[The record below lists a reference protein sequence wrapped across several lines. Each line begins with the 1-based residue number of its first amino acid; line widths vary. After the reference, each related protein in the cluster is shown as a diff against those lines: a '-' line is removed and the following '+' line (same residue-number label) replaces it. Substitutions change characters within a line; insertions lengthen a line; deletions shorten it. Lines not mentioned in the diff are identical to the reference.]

1 MDRLLEPL
9 REAAASLGAHPLR
22 SALGGLSVAV
32 AVATIVLVITA
43 LDGLADYARTTTART
58 FGSDTFLIA
67 QVAAAGQ
74 LTRREL
80 AEKLERNPAVT
91 PSDVRFLEQFAD
103 SKVLYAANVER
114 RADVAAGARLF
125 ENATITGTSAT
136 LPALRE
142 LAIQQGRFFTVQEE
156 QRAAAVAVI
165 GADIA
170 ERLFPMRD
178 PIGQRI
184 RLGGRAF
191 EVIGLQQRLGTLGGQ
206 SLDRQ
211 VYVPRKALERLFG
224 PQPTLLVFASATPG
238 VNTTEAEDR
247 ARVSMRARR
256 RRPPGTA
263 DNFDILTPDAARG
276 FVEQVSQRVGAAA
289 GPISFMALL
298 AAMVVVANTMLVSVT
313 ERTREIGVR
322 RAVGARRS
330 DVARAVVVE
339 AALLGLAG
347 GIAGALAAVVVVT
360 LAGEVLPLEVSV
372 RPSAVGWGLAASL
385 LAGLASGWYPAR
397 RATRMD
403 VIAAIRTE

>member
-9 REAAASLGAHPLR
+9 REAAASLADHPLR
-22 SALGGLSVAV
+22 SALGALSVAT

-43 LDGLADYARTTTART
+43 LDGLADYARATTART

-74 LTRREL
+74 LTRRER
-80 AEKLERNPAVT
+80 AERLERNPAVT
-91 PSDVRFLEQFAD
+91 SGDVRFLEQFAD
-103 SKVLYAANVER
+103 GKVLYAANVER
-114 RADVAAGARLF
+114 RADVAAGSRLF
-125 ENATITGTSAT
+125 ENATVTGTSAT

-142 LAIQQGRFFTVQEE
+142 LAIQHGRFFTDEEE
-156 QRAAAVAVI
+156 QRAAAVAVV

-178 PIGQRI
+178 PVGQRI

-224 PQPTLLVFASATPG
+224 AQPTLLVFARATAG
-238 VNTTEAEDR
+238 ANTTEAEDR

-263 DNFDILTPDAARG
+263 DNFDLLTPDAARG

-289 GPISFMALL
+289 GPISLMALL

-322 RAVGARRS
+322 RAVGAKRS
-330 DVARAVVVE
+330 DIARAVVAE
-339 AALLGLAG
+339 AGLLGLAG
-347 GIAGALAAVVVVT
+347 GVAGALAAVLVVT
-360 LAGEVLPLEVSV
+360 AVRAALLPELYV
-372 RPSAVGWGLAASL
+372 RPAAFGWSLAASL

-397 RATRMD
+397 RATRLD
-403 VIAAIRTE
+403 VIAAVRTE